1 MKAVLSNM
9 KNWLCIIYFLLTPF
23 FALANPFTWEEQV
36 DTVSKQQVG
45 FSYLSD
51 TIKSSVEKKDYKT
64 IFAIKSNLLYDLA
77 TMVNVSVEVPFVIQD
92 NHFSVVAQHQF
103 PWWLWGDN
111 KYCFRFL
118 SSGGELR
125 WWFKPHFR
133 PESEKRLKRDALVGH
148 FIGLYGLGG
157 KYDFQNKQ
165 KYCYQGEFWSTGLVY
180 GYAMSIAKR
189 VNLEFTVALGYASIP
204 YRHYIPSNDYEILYR
219 DPNKTGIWH
228 YVGPTRVEVSLSI
241 PIYKEKKKGGRR

>member
-45 FSYLSD
+45 FSYFSD

-103 PWWLWGDN
+103 PWWLWGIIN
-111 KYCFRFL
+111 IVSVFFL
-118 SSGGELR
+118 PVVNCVGGLNHTFVRKVKSVLNEML
-125 WWFKPHFR
+125 
-133 PESEKRLKRDALVGH
+133 
-148 FIGLYGLGG
+148 
-157 KYDFQNKQ
+157 
-165 KYCYQGEFWSTGLVY
+165 
-180 GYAMSIAKR
+180 
-189 VNLEFTVALGYASIP
+189 
-204 YRHYIPSNDYEILYR
+204 
-219 DPNKTGIWH
+219 
-228 YVGPTRVEVSLSI
+228 
-241 PIYKEKKKGGRR
+241 